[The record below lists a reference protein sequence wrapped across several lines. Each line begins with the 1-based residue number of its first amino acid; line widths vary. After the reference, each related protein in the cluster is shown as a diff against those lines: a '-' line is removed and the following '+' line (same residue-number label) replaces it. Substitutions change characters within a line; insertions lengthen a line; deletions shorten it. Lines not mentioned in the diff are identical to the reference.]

1 MIRRHR
7 ARDWDRPRRAATL
20 LGPAPRGARQDCSET
35 MRSPFRPLAL
45 AALTALSFSA
55 ADASAQAFTP
65 GHILASTTGRL
76 YELDRDLQVVRVLQV
91 PLPPGGGR
99 YDVVDVV
106 VDVTGRAHVLIT
118 GLLNPGS
125 IATYDPLT
133 GTWEQHPVAA
143 FLGNVSDGDL
153 TLTGSYLFT
162 KSQRIA
168 LPNFTA
174 TAVQIP
180 GRGVGEI
187 SAGLDGRVFA
197 LEDGSPRSGIRV
209 IDPETLQVTATY
221 VLPGLF
227 DSRGITSLP
236 NGELVIADW
245 NGTITRYTSDAQTA
259 LAQLQTGASNLYD
272 VEAAPDGSIV
282 AGSRFGDVI
291 LTDTNLNQVR
301 SVIPSSSTSGVYVAF
316 VPDLGPNVDA
326 VVPPAGTWRG
336 PGTVEIRGR
345 FFANSSVTGVRF
357 GGVPATQVTL
367 VDDTTIRCTAPAG
380 APGPVTVTIENAIAP
395 AELLDGFV
403 YTPGIVA
410 PSTVAPGQVL
420 EMALFV
426 EQPGDLIAIL
436 VGTPGGTP
444 VTIPGID
451 SSMTLGNPALFTLA
465 PIWPTPV
472 FRIVLPLPA
481 NPNLLGAVG
490 AFQGLSGVAGRI
502 TWTNAAAVAVDD

>member
-1 MIRRHR
+1 MPT
-7 ARDWDRPRRAATL
+7 PRL
-20 LGPAPRGARQDCSET
+20 S
-35 MRSPFRPLAL
+35 LAL
-45 AALTALSFSA
+45 AALTALA
-55 ADASAQAFTP
+55 CTVADARAQAFTP
-65 GHILASTTGRL
+65 GNILASTAGRL
-76 YELDRDLQVVRVLQV
+76 YELDQTLQVIRVLQV

-125 IATYDPLT
+125 IATYDPIA

-162 KSQRIA
+162 KSLRIE
-168 LPNFTA
+168 LPSFTS

-245 NGTITRYTSDAQTA
+245 NGTITRYTPDAQTA
-259 LAQLQTGASNLYD
+259 LAQLQTGGSNLYD
-272 VEAAPDGSIV
+272 VEAAPDGRIV
-282 AGSRFGDVI
+282 AGSRFGDVL
-291 LTDTNLNQVR
+291 LTDTNLNRVQ
-301 SVIPSSSTSGVYVAF
+301 SVIPGSSTSGVYVAF
-316 VPDLGPNVDA
+316 VPELGPNVDE
-326 VVPPAGTWRG
+326 VLPPAGTWRG

-380 APGPVTVTIENAIAP
+380 VPGPVTVSVDNAIAP
-395 AELLDGFV
+395 AELVDGFV
-403 YTPGIVA
+403 YTPGITA
-410 PSTVAPGQVL
+410 PDTVAPGGTL
-420 EMALFV
+420 EMDLWL
-426 EQPGDLIAIL
+426 EQPGDLVALLI
-436 VGTPGGTP
+436 GTPGGSP

-465 PIWPTPV
+465 PIWPTAIH
-472 FRIVLPLPA
+472 RTSLVLPN

-490 AFQGLSGVAGRI
+490 AFQGLSGVTGRI
-502 TWTNAAAVAVDD
+502 TWTNAATVRVDD

>member
-1 MIRRHR
+1 M
-7 ARDWDRPRRAATL
+7 L
-20 LGPAPRGARQDCSET
+20 
-35 MRSPFRPLAL
+35 RPLAL
-45 AALTALSFSA
+45 AALA
-55 ADASAQAFTP
+55 AFTSLAPVVRSQAFTP

-76 YELDRDLQVVRVLQV
+76 YELDRNLQVVRVLQV
-91 PLPPGGGR
+91 PLPAGGGR

-106 VDVTGRAHVLIT
+106 VDATGRAHVLIT

-125 IATYDPLT
+125 IATYDPIA

-162 KSQRIA
+162 KSQRIE
-168 LPNFTA
+168 LPGFTS

-245 NGTITRYTSDAQTA
+245 NGTITRYTPDAQTA
-259 LAQLQTGASNLYD
+259 LAQLQTGGSNLYD
-272 VEAAPDGSIV
+272 VEASADGRIV
-282 AGSRFGDVI
+282 AGSRFGDVL
-291 LTDTNLNQVR
+291 LTDTNLNSVQ
-301 SVIPSSSTSGVYVAF
+301 SVIPGSSSSGVYVAF

-336 PGTVEIRGR
+336 PGPVEIRGR
-345 FFANSSVTGVRF
+345 FFTNSSVTGVQF
-357 GGVPATQVTL
+357 GGVAATQVTV

-380 APGPVTVTIENAIAP
+380 APGPVTVSIENAIAP
-395 AELLDGFV
+395 AELVDGFV

-410 PSTVAPGQVL
+410 TSTVAPGEVFDL
-420 EMALFV
+420 ALWL
-426 EQPGDLIAIL
+426 EQPGDLVALLI
-436 VGTPGGTP
+436 GTPGGTP

-451 SSMTLGNPALFTLA
+451 ASMTLANPALFGLA
-465 PIWPTPV
+465 PIWPTAIY
-472 FRIVLPLPA
+472 RTALLLPN

-490 AFQGLSGVAGRI
+490 AFQGLSGVTGRI
-502 TWTNAAAVAVDD
+502 TWTNAATVRIDD

>member
-1 MIRRHR
+1 MPT
-7 ARDWDRPRRAATL
+7 PRL
-20 LGPAPRGARQDCSET
+20 S
-35 MRSPFRPLAL
+35 LAL
-45 AALTALSFSA
+45 AALTALA
-55 ADASAQAFTP
+55 CTVADVRAQAFTP
-65 GHILASTTGRL
+65 GNILASTADRL
-76 YELDRDLQVVRVLQV
+76 YELDQTLQVVRVLQV

-125 IATYDPLT
+125 IATYDPIA

-162 KSQRIA
+162 KSLRIE
-168 LPNFTA
+168 LPSFTS

-245 NGTITRYTSDAQTA
+245 NGTITRYTPDAQTA
-259 LAQLQTGASNLYD
+259 LAQLQTGGSNLYD
-272 VEAAPDGSIV
+272 VEAAADGRIV
-282 AGSRFGDVI
+282 AGSRFGDVL
-291 LTDTNLNQVR
+291 LTDTNLNSVQ
-301 SVIPSSSTSGVYVAF
+301 SVIPGSSTSGVYVTF
-316 VPDLGPNVDA
+316 VPDLGPNIDA

-336 PGTVEIRGR
+336 PGPIEIQGR
-345 FFANSSVTGVRF
+345 FFTNSSITGVRF
-357 GGVPATQVTL
+357 GGVPATQVTV
-367 VDDTTIRCTAPAG
+367 VDDTTIRCVAPAG
-380 APGPVTVTIENAIAP
+380 APGPVTVSIDNAIAP
-395 AELLDGFV
+395 AELVDGFV
-403 YTPGIVA
+403 YTPGLTA
-410 PSTVAPGQVL
+410 RSTIAPGEVL
-420 EMALFV
+420 DLALFV
-426 EQPGDLIAIL
+426 EQPGDLVALLI
-436 VGTPGGTP
+436 GTPGGSP

-451 SSMTLGNPALFTLA
+451 SSMTLGSPALFALA

-472 FRIVLPLPA
+472 FRTILPLPQ

-490 AFQGLSGVAGRI
+490 AFQGLSGVTGRI
-502 TWTNAAAVAVDD
+502 TWTNAVAVRIDD

>member
-1 MIRRHR
+1 
-7 ARDWDRPRRAATL
+7 
-20 LGPAPRGARQDCSET
+20 
-35 MRSPFRPLAL
+35 MRSALCSFLLAS
-45 AALTALSFSA
+45 LTALACFAPA
-55 ADASAQAFTP
+55 ASSQSFTP
-65 GHILASTTGRL
+65 GHILASTNGRL
-76 YELDRDLQVVRVLQV
+76 YELDRDLLLVRVIQV

-106 VDVTGRAHVLIT
+106 VDATGRAHVLIT

-125 IATYDPLT
+125 IATYDPIA

-153 TLTGSYLFT
+153 SLVGSYLFT
-162 KSQRIA
+162 KSQRIE
-168 LPNFTA
+168 LPGFTS
-174 TAVQIP
+174 TAIQLP
-180 GRGVGEI
+180 GRGVGEV

-209 IDPETLQVTATY
+209 VDPETLQVTATY

-259 LAQLQTGASNLYD
+259 LAQLQTGGNNLYD
-272 VEAAPDGSIV
+272 VEASPDGRIV
-282 AGSRFGDVI
+282 AGSRFGDVL
-291 LTDTNLNQVR
+291 LTDTDLNSVR
-301 SVIPSSSTSGVYVAF
+301 SVIPASSTRGVYVAF

-336 PGTVEIRGR
+336 PGPVEIRGR
-345 FFANSSVTGVRF
+345 FFTNSSVTGVRF
-357 GGVPATQVTL
+357 GGVPATQVTV
-367 VDDTTIRCTAPAG
+367 VDDTTIRCTAPTG
-380 APGPVTVTIENAIAP
+380 APGPVTVTVENAIAP
-395 AELLDGFV
+395 AELEDGFV
-403 YTPGIVA
+403 YTPGLVA
-410 PSTVAPGQVL
+410 PDTVAPGEVL
-420 EMALFV
+420 DMALFV
-426 EQPGDLIAIL
+426 EQPGDLIAVL
-436 VGTPGGTP
+436 VGMPGSSP

-472 FRIVLPLPA
+472 FRVVLPLPA

-502 TWTNAAAVAVDD
+502 TWTNAATVRVDD